1 MVYISDRTVMTFEQE
16 KRTEKKKKSRPH
28 LPLHYETLQLPVAR
42 SRTRQRSS
50 HVFIL
55 PVYSIYFF
63 GFDSLTLVYSQLMA
77 SLKKLK
83 RKKKSLLIST
93 PLYVAALWN
102 FLNAETRLR
111 DHDGFMVNVRKG
123 EGKVPIENDQ
133 RPTKRRGDFL
143 YGSYSTLARD
153 ECYSWKTLGCSPA
166 SFYP

>member
-1 MVYISDRTVMTFEQE
+1 MYLYYPCIVFIFFWLLLSFVY
-16 KRTEKKKKSRPH
+16 
-28 LPLHYETLQLPVAR
+28 TLQSTNGIP
-42 SRTRQRSS
+42 QK
-50 HVFIL
+50 I
-55 PVYSIYFF
+55 
-63 GFDSLTLVYSQLMA
+63 
-77 SLKKLK
+77 KK
-83 RKKKSLLIST
+83 KKKSLLIST